1 MLLFVI
7 LLTIVVYILAVT
19 YREEKI
25 KIKEKYDYKCFL
37 LTVNSA
43 KTRQE
48 RFFKHYS
55 GFTPIEVIYGP
66 NTGNV
71 KIAREYEDIIEPEYF
86 EKALEMHYDPTVKRP
101 NITYFNLGAIGCFVG
116 HMDFYK
122 RCFEQGLKYAVIF
135 EDNVIIKSSRLFH
148 EIQEVIDEK
157 GENMEMCFFHC
168 LSRLPDKD
176 EGTLEKVKWISST
189 KCYLVNVN
197 NMRKYVKH
205 FYPMDNHVDMK
216 HEDLINKGARVYYK
230 DMRKY
235 MVIDRSQ
242 KSLIGHSDHGERNF
256 FSRHHPHATPKDVK
270 WGY

>member
-7 LLTIVVYILAVT
+7 LLTIVVYILVVT
-19 YREEKI
+19 YREERI

-37 LTVNSA
+37 LTVDSA
-43 KTRQE
+43 KTRQD
-48 RFFKHYS
+48 RFFKYYS

-71 KIAREYEDIIEPEYF
+71 KIAREYEDIIEPDYF

-116 HMDFYK
+116 HMDFYR

-168 LSRLPDKD
+168 LSRLHDKN

-189 KCYLVNVN
+189 KCYLINVN
-197 NMRKYVKH
+197 NMRK
-205 FYPMDNHVDMK
+205 
-216 HEDLINKGARVYYK
+216 L
-230 DMRKY
+230 
-235 MVIDRSQ
+235 
-242 KSLIGHSDHGERNF
+242 SLIHI
-256 FSRHHPHATPKDVK
+256 
-270 WGY
+270 